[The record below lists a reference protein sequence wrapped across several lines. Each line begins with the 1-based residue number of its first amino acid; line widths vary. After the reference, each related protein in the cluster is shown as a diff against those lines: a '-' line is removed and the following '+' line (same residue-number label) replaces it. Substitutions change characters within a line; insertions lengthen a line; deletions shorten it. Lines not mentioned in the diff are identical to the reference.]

1 MLPAETTHPT
11 TAPATATPPA
21 VATFTVAVRTL
32 CEFIAKAG
40 DLDLRFTPSPSAQQG
55 REGHALVAQRRGPQH
70 EAEVSLSGSYKNLQ
84 VRGRADGYDSGRNAL
99 EEVKTFRGRVDA
111 IPWNHQ
117 ELHWAQL
124 KVYGWLMCQARQL
137 PSITLCL
144 VYFDVVSQAEHPMA
158 QEFAAAELQPFFEG
172 LCERF
177 LGWARQEA
185 LHRQRRDE
193 ALLAL
198 EFPQKPFR
206 PGQREMAAGVYKAC
220 LQSQPLLVQAPTG
233 IGKTLGTV
241 FPALK
246 AMPVRGIDKI
256 FFLTAKTTGR
266 QIGLEALAKVVA
278 TPQGS
283 TQPAFA
289 LRVIELV
296 AKDKACEYKDKAC
309 HGQSCPLA
317 AGFYD
322 RLPAAREAAAQARWL
337 DQAALREIALSHQIC
352 PYYLGHDMVRWS
364 DVVVGDY
371 NYYFDRSATLY
382 AQTVESSWR
391 VSVLVDEAHN
401 LYSRACAM
409 YSAQLSQAEAVA
421 VRPRVPAAIRPRVDE
436 LLNQWQLTLDELAR
450 DAQKRGTPGQP
461 WQVLPDVPEAWVRT
475 LQRLNSAISDYLND
489 HATDTHGAWLPFYF
503 GTLAFGT
510 LANELGAHSMC
521 EFDLRVPEAA
531 AMPVPSTPPA
541 PGQLVLDEAGFARG
555 PDAGVFTLRNIV
567 PAPFLAS
574 RLAAADS
581 MVLFSATLNPPDY
594 YVDLLGLP
602 ASLRMLDV
610 PTPFKPEQLAVS
622 VVPISTRRG
631 DRAASLPPLVQAIG
645 SQFERQPGNYIA
657 FFSSFDYMEMALRR
671 LQQDW
676 PAVPVWPQARQMDEA
691 SRHAWLRRFDVAG
704 QGIGLAV
711 LGGVFGEGVD
721 LPGRRLIGAFVATL
735 GLPQFDEVNQAI
747 SERLQA
753 RFGRGHDY
761 TYVFPGM
768 QKVVQAAGRVIRTG
782 SDTGVLL
789 LMDER
794 YLQPRYQALLPPWWG
809 LG

>member
-1 MLPAETTHPT
+1 MLPAETPDTT
-11 TAPATATPPA
+11 TAVATAPA
-21 VATFTVAVRTL
+21 FTVAVRTL
-32 CEFIAKAG
+32 CEFTAKAG

-70 EAEVSLSGSYKNLQ
+70 EAEVSLSGTYKNLQ
-84 VRGRADGYDSGRNAL
+84 LRGRADGYDSARNEL

-111 IPWNHQ
+111 IPWNHH

-158 QEFAAAELQPFFEG
+158 QEFAAAELQPFFEA

-177 LGWARQEA
+177 LAWAEQEA
-185 LHRQRRDE
+185 GHRRQRDE

-246 AMPVRGIDKI
+246 AMPVRGTDKI

-266 QIGLEALAKVVA
+266 QIGLEALAKVTA
-278 TPQGS
+278 TRAG
-283 TQPAFA
+283 FA

-296 AKDKACEYKDKAC
+296 AKDKACEHKDSAC

-322 RLPAAREAAAQARWL
+322 RLPAARVAAAQARWL
-337 DQAALREIALSHQIC
+337 DQAALREIALAHQVC

-382 AQTVESSWR
+382 AQTVESGWR

-409 YSAQLSQAEAVA
+409 YSAQLTQAEAVA
-421 VRPRVPAAIRPRVDE
+421 VRPRVPAVIRARVDE
-436 LLNQWQLTLDELAR
+436 LLNQWQLTLDDLAR
-450 DAQKRGTPGQP
+450 DAQHSGPPWRP
-461 WQVLPDVPEAWVRT
+461 WQVLPGVPEAWVRT
-475 LQRLNSAISDYLND
+475 LQRFNSAVSDYLND
-489 HATDTHGAWLPFYF
+489 HPTGTHGAWLPFYF

-521 EFDLRVPEAA
+521 EFDQRTPQAA
-531 AMPVPSTPPA
+531 AAAAPVSTPPDPA
-541 PGQLVLDEAGFARG
+541 ADQLVLAGDGFAAQG
-555 PDAGVFTLRNIV
+555 MDAGVFTLRNIV

-581 MVLFSATLNPPDY
+581 MILFSATLNPPDY
-594 YVDLLGLP
+594 YVNLLGLP
-602 ASLRMLDV
+602 AGVRLLDI
-610 PTPFKPEQLAVS
+610 PTPFEPGQLAVS
-622 VVPISTRRG
+622 VVPVSTRRQH
-631 DRAASLPPLVQAIG
+631 RAASLQRLVRAMG
-645 SQFERQPGNYIA
+645 EQFERQPGNYIA
-657 FFSSFDYMEMALRR
+657 FFSSFDYLEMALRQ

-691 SRHAWLRRFDVAG
+691 GRSTWLRRFDAAG

-782 SDTGVLL
+782 TDTGVLL

-809 LG
+809 LGGPRPG